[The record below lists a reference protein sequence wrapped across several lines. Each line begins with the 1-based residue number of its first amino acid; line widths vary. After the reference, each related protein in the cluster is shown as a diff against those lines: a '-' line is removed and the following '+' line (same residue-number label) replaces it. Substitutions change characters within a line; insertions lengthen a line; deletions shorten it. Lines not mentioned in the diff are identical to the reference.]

1 MAKDL
6 YQFRTKEEEEEALM
20 DMAIIRRHKS
30 QTSGQGPSM
39 ALCVQTFKHHGAF
52 SRYTPLNK
60 SYLSM
65 PELPQIGQP
74 TIVEGMDVED
84 QRAFYEYTCS
94 RCFHDYQMQQMEQ
107 DGKKGLKGVNQ
118 HQQ

>member
-20 DMAIIRRHKS
+20 DKAIIRRHKS

-60 SYLSM
+60 RSLSM

-74 TIVEGMDVED
+74 TIVEGMDVEN
-84 QRAFYEYTCS
+84 
-94 RCFHDYQMQQMEQ
+94 QQMER
-107 DGKKGLKGVNQ
+107 DGKRVKRTKSTSAIDTTLLEPLQMSKAKGS
-118 HQQ
+118 

>member
-1 MAKDL
+1 MCIRDRVKIPTSRNPLASLSYGRGSNLTIQDSAKP
-6 YQFRTKEEEEEALM
+6 A
-20 DMAIIRRHKS
+20 MAIIRWRRY
-30 QTSGQGPSM
+30 G
-39 ALCVQTFKHHGAF
+39 VQTFKHHGAF

-60 SYLSM
+60 RSLSM

-84 QRAFYEYTCS
+84 QRAFYEYACS

-107 DGKKGLKGVNQ
+107 DGKRV
-118 HQQ
+118 